1 VIEDEENANVD
12 KKNQSNGQS
21 KFSFLE
27 SLKHFTGNKV
37 LDEKTIDPI
46 MDTLLK
52 ELQARNVASDVATQI
67 IKNLKSML
75 MNKKT
80 DSFTSV

>member
-1 VIEDEENANVD
+1 
-12 KKNQSNGQS
+12 
-21 KFSFLE
+21 LE
-27 SLKHFTGNKV
+27 SLKNFTGNKV